1 MICSEC
7 SKENPAGTI
16 FCMFCGKRL
25 QKQKFCSKCGKE
37 CNSETLFCSGCG
49 NKLSEDVQPQNFS
62 FFCSGCGQKLEA
74 DESLCGEKVECPSC
88 KQQIIVPA
96 LQQNQNLR
104 QSRRYVGDIA
114 GSSTRTSRESKD
126 VNSERI
132 HRPKAETARPYID
145 ITGGSAPKRYNN
157 SVDRTNPVSA
167 NSVPRIGR
175 MGYFI

>member
-74 DESLCGEKVECPSC
+74 DESLCGEKVECPS
-88 KQQIIVPA
+88 
-96 LQQNQNLR
+96 
-104 QSRRYVGDIA
+104 
-114 GSSTRTSRESKD
+114 
-126 VNSERI
+126 
-132 HRPKAETARPYID
+132 
-145 ITGGSAPKRYNN
+145 
-157 SVDRTNPVSA
+157 
-167 NSVPRIGR
+167 
-175 MGYFI
+175 